1 MYRAVMSNQINSQTL
16 GFSDKVQVT
25 DSTQVMTSKLVLRV
39 PHCQQQNANRVLQ
52 MQAAIKSFCL
62 NADTVNSSNQKPHVS
77 KLTV

>member
-1 MYRAVMSNQINSQTL
+1 MSNQINSQTL

-39 PHCQQQNANRVLQ
+39 PHCQQQNANGPTDASGYQVIVPKRRH
-52 MQAAIKSFCL
+52 
-62 NADTVNSSNQKPHVS
+62 NSSNQKPHES